1 MIKSQYCLP
10 LLDGCE
16 YRNKGPLRRL
26 FAGQHKTYKQLV
38 RPCIAD
44 VEKDCIPEVCRSC
57 CVGLIYWIG
66 RCLRYI
72 YESAAGFVDRGVPGI
87 AIRDMMCW
95 CMVVDAKA
103 TAYQKKPNAQVH
115 DS

>member
-1 MIKSQYCLP
+1 VPK
-10 LLDGCE
+10 LLRWLD
-16 YRNKGPLRRL
+16 RL
-26 FAGQHKTYKQLV
+26 DRALFKV
-38 RPCIAD
+38 
-44 VEKDCIPEVCRSC
+44 
-57 CVGLIYWIG
+57 
-66 RCLRYI
+66 I

-103 TAYQKKPNAQVH
+103 TADQKKPNAQVH